1 MRVLLIKPFD
11 ISDEIIPPISLGL
24 LATHVRKR
32 HNVRI
37 LDALRERMNGIAIA
51 KIVQEENIDVVGF
64 QIWSKDIHNVRSTA
78 NIIKSKKPETKIIVG
93 GSHATV
99 LPEQTMCF
107 FGSSIDFAYQG
118 EGEVGFRTFLDAL
131 TSDQSPASLRQIP
144 GLVWKVGP
152 DIIVNKN
159 TLIEDLDS
167 IGLPAWDMMPPS
179 IYPKAPHGAFFRNF
193 PIAPIIVTRG
203 CPFPCTFCSAR
214 LISGP
219 KIRSRSVGHVIEELE
234 MLYHRFNV
242 GEFHIEDDN
251 FTVNTEF
258 VESFCEALLSRN
270 MKMTWSFPNGIRLD
284 TVNRPLL
291 KLMKRAGCYALNF
304 GIESGSPR
312 ILKMIKKR
320 IDLEQIREQ
329 LNIVHEE
336 GFDIGGFFILG
347 FPTETKEEIES
358 TIRFARSLPLDRAGV
373 SYFQP
378 FPGSALFRELIKD
391 GEISEDWA
399 DHHHTTLH
407 NLTYVSPSITA
418 QELRQLR
425 KKMLRSFYFRPKPL
439 KDMLKQI
446 QSPAHLYYIAKRG
459 IRWLK
464 A

>member
-1 MRVLLIKPFD
+1 
-11 ISDEIIPPISLGL
+11 
-24 LATHVRKR
+24 
-32 HNVRI
+32 
-37 LDALRERMNGIAIA
+37 
-51 KIVQEENIDVVGF
+51 
-64 QIWSKDIHNVRSTA
+64 
-78 NIIKSKKPETKIIVG
+78 
-93 GSHATV
+93 
-99 LPEQTMCF
+99 
-107 FGSSIDFAYQG
+107 
-118 EGEVGFRTFLDAL
+118 
-131 TSDQSPASLRQIP
+131 
-144 GLVWKVGP
+144 
-152 DIIVNKN
+152 
-159 TLIEDLDS
+159 
-167 IGLPAWDMMPPS
+167 
-179 IYPKAPHGAFFRNF
+179 
-193 PIAPIIVTRG
+193 
-203 CPFPCTFCSAR
+203 
-214 LISGP
+214 
-219 KIRSRSVGHVIEELE
+219 
-234 MLYHRFNV
+234 
-242 GEFHIEDDN
+242 
-251 FTVNTEF
+251 
-258 VESFCEALLSRN
+258 
-270 MKMTWSFPNGIRLD
+270 
-284 TVNRPLL
+284 
-291 KLMKRAGCYALNF
+291 MKRAGCYALNF